1 MTTTI
6 YLLEKNNIPFYV
18 GKTIGPWRKKIH
30 IKKYGEDICYLELDN
45 IPTNE
50 WKFWEK
56 HYISLFNS
64 WGFNL
69 KNKNKG
75 GGGLT
80 YHSEETKLKMSTP
93 RPHTGKNISKSK
105 KGMVSV
111 TLGKTWKCKNI
122 ITQETKDKIYTI
134 DRNNK
139 ISKKLSKSVLQ
150 YDLEGNFIKEWSSV
164 TEARKQT
171 NISKIDKVARGEGK
185 ISGGFRW
192 KYKN

>member
-1 MTTTI
+1 
-6 YLLEKNNIPFYV
+6 
-18 GKTIGPWRKKIH
+18 
-30 IKKYGEDICYLELDN
+30 
-45 IPTNE
+45 
-50 WKFWEK
+50 
-56 HYISLFNS
+56 
-64 WGFNL
+64 
-69 KNKNKG
+69 
-75 GGGLT
+75 
-80 YHSEETKLKMSTP
+80 
-93 RPHTGKNISKSK
+93 
-105 KGMVSV
+105 MVSV

-185 ISGGFRW
+185 TSGGFRW